1 MPEELIAVGKILRT
15 IGLDGLCALEAFGE
29 SLEKLELP
37 LDVWIGL
44 NPQTAQIITIVE
56 IKRRPKGLVCRFK
69 GISDLQAAEK
79 IKNHLIFI
87 SSQQLPA
94 LDQQHFY
101 HFELKGM
108 KVYSDDNR
116 QVGVVEEVFN
126 FPTTDSLEIRRM
138 DGELVLVPMNEDSI
152 VSVDKN
158 KKLIIVRRD
167 FLEELLY

>member
-15 IGLDGLCALEAFGE
+15 IGLDGLCALESFGK
-29 SLEKLELP
+29 SLELLEMP

-44 NPQTAQIITIVE
+44 NPETAQKNTIEE
-56 IKRRPKGLVCRFK
+56 IQGRPKGLVCRFK
-69 GISDLQAAEK
+69 GINDLQSAEK
-79 IKNHLIFI
+79 IKNYLVFI
-87 SSQQLPA
+87 SSQLLPA
-94 LDQQHFY
+94 LDQQQFY

-108 KVYSDDNR
+108 KVYSDNNR
-116 QVGVVEEVFN
+116 QIGVVEDVFN

-152 VSVDKN
+152 VSIDKN
-158 KKLIIVRRD
+158 KGLIIVRQD

>member
-1 MPEELIAVGKILRT
+1 MPEELIAVGKLLRT
-15 IGLDGLCALEAFGE
+15 IGLDGLCALESYGKSME
-29 SLEKLELP
+29 LLEVP
-37 LDVWIGL
+37 IDVWIGL
-44 NPQTAQIITIVE
+44 NPKTAQKSTIEE
-56 IKRRPKGLVCRFK
+56 IQERPKGLVCRFK
-69 GISDLQAAEK
+69 GINDLQSAEK
-79 IKNHLIFI
+79 IKNHLVFI

-108 KVYSDDNR
+108 KVYSDSNR
-116 QVGVVEEVFN
+116 QIGVVEQVFN

-152 VSVDKN
+152 VSIDKE
-158 KKLIIVRRD
+158 KKLVILRQD